1 MNRVDSQY
9 QDIIHN
15 VLEFG
20 EERNDRTGTGT
31 LSYFGGSFSHCMCDG
46 FPVLTTK
53 KMPLKTIATELRW
66 FLKGGTNIRE
76 LLFDNCGIWTGDAYK
91 RYLNTMDGQVIG
103 LSKDEFIKNIKEDY
117 SFSLIHGDLGP
128 IYGKQWKD
136 WKGIDQIKNL
146 IESLKENPHGRRH
159 LVNAWNVE
167 DLHLMTL
174 PPCHYGFQC
183 YVSNDNKLSLL
194 WNQRSVDVFLGLPF
208 NISSYGMLLMILCKE
223 TGYEPGQLIGNFGD
237 VHIYKNHLPQVKEIV
252 KRIGYE
258 LPKLEI
264 IGSDIL
270 QGEFEFKITNYQSH
284 ESLKAKLSN

>member
-1 MNRVDSQY
+1 MEGRT
-9 QDIIHN
+9 DIKYLRDNGCKIWDGDYVKSGRTN
-15 VLEFG
+15 G
-20 EERNDRTGTGT
+20 E
-31 LSYFGGSFSHCMCDG
+31 
-46 FPVLTTK
+46 
-53 KMPLKTIATELRW
+53 
-66 FLKGGTNIRE
+66 
-76 LLFDNCGIWTGDAYK
+76 
-91 RYLNTMDGQVIG
+91 
-103 LSKDEFIKNIKEDY
+103 
-117 SFSLIHGDLGP
+117 LGP
-128 IYGKQWKD
+128 IYGKQWRGWTTD
-136 WKGIDQIKNL
+136 YGETSIDQITNL
-146 IESLKENPHGRRH
+146 INEIKINPDSRR
-159 LVNAWNVE
+159 LMVNAWNVG
-167 DLHLMTL
+167 DLDKMVL

-194 WNQRSVDVFLGLPF
+194 WNQRSVDVFIGLPF